1 MPATNNQPPTTS
13 HQMNPSPLTSL
24 AQDLFDSQCVRFGQ
38 FTLKSGIVSPIY
50 LDLRRLISYP
60 QILRRAALAYTQLL
74 RGLQFDRIAGI
85 PYAGLPIA
93 TAVSLEGN
101 WPLIYPRKETKDY
114 GTKAE
119 IEGLF
124 NAGETIAT
132 IDDLATTGGA
142 KIEAIQKL
150 ESAGLKVKDIV
161 VLIDREQGAKETLAA
176 AGYTLHAVAT
186 LRQLLNE
193 WHTSGVISPA
203 QFDEINAFLNPT

>member
-1 MPATNNQPPTTS
+1 MPFSIPQ
-13 HQMNPSPLTSL
+13 L

-60 QILRRAALAYTQLL
+60 QILRRAALAYTTLMS
-74 RGLQFDRIAGI
+74 GLQFQRIAGI

-93 TAVSLEGN
+93 TAVSLEGD

-124 NAGETIAT
+124 AAGETIVA

-150 ESAGLKVKDIV
+150 EAAGLVVKDIV
-161 VLIDREQGAKETLAA
+161 VLIDREQGAKETLAQ
-176 AGYTLHAVAT
+176 AGYTLHAVVT
-186 LRQLLNE
+186 LRQLLDE
-193 WHTSGVISPA
+193 WHRSGVISPA
-203 QFDEINAFLNPT
+203 QFDEVRAFLNQG

>member
-1 MPATNNQPPTTS
+1 MSQLPITNNQLQITP
-13 HQMNPSPLTSL
+13 L

-38 FTLKSGIVSPIY
+38 FKLKSGIVSPIY
-50 LDLRRLISYP
+50 LDLRRLISHP
-60 QILRRAALAYTQLL
+60 QILRRSAQAYAALLSKLT
-74 RGLQFDRIAGI
+74 FDRIAGI

-101 WPLIYPRKETKDY
+101 WPMIYPRKESKDY

-124 NAGETIAT
+124 NAGETIAM

-142 KIEAIQKL
+142 KVEAIQKL
-150 ESAGLKVKDIV
+150 EGAGLKVKDIV
-161 VLIDREQGAKETLAA
+161 VLIDREQGATETLAA

-186 LRQLLNE
+186 LKPLLDAWRN
-193 WHTSGVISPA
+193 SGAISAA
-203 QFDEINAFLNPT
+203 QFEDVRAFLAN